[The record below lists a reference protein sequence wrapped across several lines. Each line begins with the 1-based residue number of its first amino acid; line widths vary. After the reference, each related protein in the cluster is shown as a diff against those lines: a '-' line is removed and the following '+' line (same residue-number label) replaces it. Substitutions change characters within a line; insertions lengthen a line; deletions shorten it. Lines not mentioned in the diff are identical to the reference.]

1 MPVIRVVRTRPNAD
15 VEYYNINTDA
25 YQRVLSRHSFDTSR
39 VQYTDFFS
47 IIEYNFAT
55 RDELNAYLND
65 SDRIAGR
72 DEFNA
77 YNDQHG
83 ITLRLIVLDGENSG
97 RVKFNSTTNLYD
109 VISMSETEADAWVT
123 ELVSTP

>member
-1 MPVIRVVRTRPNAD
+1 MPTLKIVRTRPNND
-15 VEYYNINTDA
+15 VEYYNVTTDA
-25 YQRVLSRHSFDTSR
+25 YQRILLRHSFEIINVNRTELAR
-39 VQYTDFFS
+39 VTEYT
-47 IIEYNFAT
+47 FAT
-55 RDELNAYLND
+55 RDALNAYLND
-65 SDRIAGR
+65 SDRIATR

-83 ITLRLIVLDGENSG
+83 ITIRLAVLDGENSG